1 MHTHSPPSTGVDSFS
16 AVSRAG
22 ALLSRTFLLQ
32 VLSLHLIGAHPMAA
46 KIPPPPFIHSSS
58 SRAARLKAKIPPPAF
73 IHSSSS
79 FPSFIPYFQY
89 PNHTLYMDPFSPAH
103 SSPSRELLRSLFLF
117 PSVKAPLAPPYN
129 RRREIRKEASRPVV
143 AVTTNSGGSAS
154 GVLV

>member
-1 MHTHSPPSTGVDSFS
+1 MNLYESFQCNRQPSHFFIFYFFLHFLFFPHSLLTVLAVSHRSALFLLSRFPLPFSMHTHSPPSTGVDSFS

-89 PNHTLYMDPFSPAH
+89 PNHTL
-103 SSPSRELLRSLFLF
+103 
-117 PSVKAPLAPPYN
+117 
-129 RRREIRKEASRPVV
+129 
-143 AVTTNSGGSAS
+143 
-154 GVLV
+154 